1 MMKIILSKLGLLG
14 ACSMFAGA
22 IPIEFEQEDPPS
34 SPDGLA
40 TVEQVTLAFPNIYQF
55 TLSSWFVQWRGNAT
69 KTRSFKLRGMDGA
82 GSCLSAVSR
91 KTERG
96 EIVSDRSASSR
107 VYMPVGIS
115 PRSIVALS
123 TLETFHLLGDLLWR
137 VFSTFGNAR
146 EKRQPHGTGRFQ
158 IALKAGGK

>member
-1 MMKIILSKLGLLG
+1 
-14 ACSMFAGA
+14 
-22 IPIEFEQEDPPS
+22 
-34 SPDGLA
+34 
-40 TVEQVTLAFPNIYQF
+40 
-55 TLSSWFVQWRGNAT
+55 
-69 KTRSFKLRGMDGA
+69 MDGKV
-82 GSCLSAVSR
+82 SCLPALRR
-91 KTERG
+91 KTQRG
-96 EIVSDRSASSR
+96 EIVLDRPVSSR
-107 VYMPVGIS
+107 VYMPVGNS